1 MAAMAWTSCAQ
12 RWMTLAAA
20 AAAMTLGATTLADGP
35 VAPNRPFALPGDAKP
50 APAEIAPSTPAEV
63 QGPTFDT
70 PTARPDAKPESK
82 PESKA
87 PSSKPEPLPELVRAL
102 EPAQP
107 GEAVRDPIAETI
119 KAQDERAKIRSAK
132 VKSRESMPLGATSQ
146 RPVESS
152 PAKDAGK
159 DDAKIESPNTTSA
172 GTTAGFDTSWVR
184 TAVALAGVV
193 ALALVVAWVFK
204 SAARANGGLMS
215 KLGAGGRAPS
225 GVVEVLARYPV
236 GKGQTLVL
244 FKIDRRV
251 LVVSQ
256 NVGKN
261 GPSMSVLTEVT
272 DAESVA
278 SLIAKTSV
286 GLQESSVEKFRR
298 TLHKADR
305 DSREVLA
312 AAAPAPAAIK
322 PARPAVQVNRPAVI
336 ATLGARPGKSK
347 EDAVAELRRKLTAIR
362 SGTGMGVSA

>member
-1 MAAMAWTSCAQ
+1 MAWKSCAQ
-12 RWMTLAAA
+12 TWMTLAAA
-20 AAAMTLGATTLADGP
+20 AAAMTLGASTLADGP
-35 VAPNRPFALPGDAKP
+35 VAPNRPFALPSDAKP
-50 APAEIAPSTPAEV
+50 APAQSAPAQPAPSTPAEV

-70 PTARPDAKPESK
+70 PAAKPESK
-82 PESKA
+82 P

-119 KAQDERAKIRSAK
+119 KAQDERAKVRAAK
-132 VKSRESMPLGATSQ
+132 VKSRESMPLGANSQ
-146 RPVESS
+146 RPAESS

-159 DDAKIESPNTTSA
+159 EEAKTESPSTTSA

-193 ALALVVAWVFK
+193 ALALVVAWVFT

-278 SLIAKTSV
+278 SLIAKTSA

-305 DSREVLA
+305 DSREALA
-312 AAAPAPAAIK
+312 APAPAPAAIK
-322 PARPAVQVNRPAVI
+322 PARPAVQVHRPAVI

-347 EDAVAELRRKLTAIR
+347 EDAVAELRRKLT
-362 SGTGMGVSA
+362 GMGVSA